1 MAVSADPSRVFAGV
15 QENAPMLIYG
25 MFEGFM
31 QPLRR
36 DVSAPPA
43 SGVKPGIVTAFVVL
57 IFFGIL
63 AAIWF

>member
-1 MAVSADPSRVFAGV
+1 
-15 QENAPMLIYG
+15 MLIYR

-63 AAIWF
+63 AAIWL

>member
-1 MAVSADPSRVFAGV
+1 
-15 QENAPMLIYG
+15 MLKYG

-36 DVSAPPA
+36 DISAPPA
-43 SGVKPGIVTAFVVL
+43 SGMQPGIVTAFVVL

-63 AAIWF
+63 AAIWL

>member
-1 MAVSADPSRVFAGV
+1 
-15 QENAPMLIYG
+15 MLKYG

-36 DVSAPPA
+36 DIPAPPA

-57 IFFGIL
+57 IFFGIF
-63 AAIWF
+63 AAIWL